1 MRDKILV
8 LGGASMDFTMHVR
21 KLPAAG
27 ESTTEENRFG
37 YAAGGSGALAA
48 LTVARLGGRAVYVGR
63 VGSDVHGNR
72 LLRVYEDAGLD
83 TSCITVDRRLPTAM
97 RVIMQEDNGNSRAV
111 CYPGANA
118 GVGAGEIERAI
129 ENANPTAIYLQMDL
143 PMDALIGA
151 SRMGESYGIP
161 ICADAGGIS
170 PDFPIASLAPFEIF
184 AADDK
189 EMQLLTGTFPI
200 GTDSCLKAAV
210 ELEKKVKA
218 RYYLIKL
225 GERGIFIYDGRYC
238 HMIPGFGVRM
248 PEGKALCEA
257 ITAAILLEYKN
268 NEGNIQA
275 ACRFGLALNALL
287 LKNSADPAYYPSAE
301 EIRAFAEKH

>member
-8 LGGASMDFTMHVR
+8 IGGASMDFTMQVR

-27 ESTTEENRFG
+27 ESTTEDNRFG

-48 LTVARLGGRAVYVGR
+48 LTLARLGGNAVFVGR

-72 LLRVYEDAGLD
+72 LLRVYSDAGLD
-83 TSCITVDRRLPTAM
+83 TTCVTVDRRFPTAM

-118 GVGAGEIERAI
+118 GIGAAEIERAI
-129 ENANPTAIYLQMDL
+129 ENSNPHAIYMQLDL

-151 SRMGESYGIP
+151 SRMAESYNIP
-161 ICADAGGIS
+161 LYGDAGGIS
-170 PDFPIASLAPFEIF
+170 PDFPVSSLAPFEVF

-210 ELEKKVKA
+210 ELEKKIKA
-218 RYYLIKL
+218 KYYLIKL

-248 PEGKALCEA
+248 PEGKSLCEA
-257 ITAAILLEYKN
+257 ITAAILLEYRAG
-268 NEGNIQA
+268 GNIQA
-275 ACRFGLALNALL
+275 ACRFGLGLNALL
-287 LKNSADPAYYPSAE
+287 LKNAADPAYYPSAE